1 MQKTGVLIGFI
12 DLREVP
18 VYGRVGS
25 HYEGSDDMKFVKL
38 HQEGREILV
47 NMSTVSDIYRLT
59 NDKSVLYLNF
69 EVGGDQVQ
77 LRVDETLEQRY
88 EKVKG
93 E

>member
-1 MQKTGVLIGFI
+1 
-12 DLREVP
+12 
-18 VYGRVGS
+18 
-25 HYEGSDDMKFVKL
+25 MKFVKL
-38 HQEGREILV
+38 YQEGREILV
-47 NMSTVSDIYRLT
+47 NMDTVSDIYRLT

-77 LRVDETLEQRY
+77 LRVDETLDQIY

>member
-1 MQKTGVLIGFI
+1 
-12 DLREVP
+12 
-18 VYGRVGS
+18 
-25 HYEGSDDMKFVKL
+25 MKFVKL

-47 NMSTVSDIYRLT
+47 NMSTVSDIYQLT
-59 NDKSVLYLNF
+59 NDKSVLYLNL

-77 LRVDETLEQRY
+77 LRVDETLDQIY

>member
-1 MQKTGVLIGFI
+1 
-12 DLREVP
+12 
-18 VYGRVGS
+18 
-25 HYEGSDDMKFVKL
+25 MKFVKL

-47 NMSTVSDIYRLT
+47 NMDTVSDIYRLT

-77 LRVDETLEQRY
+77 LRVDETLDQIY

>member
-1 MQKTGVLIGFI
+1 
-12 DLREVP
+12 
-18 VYGRVGS
+18 
-25 HYEGSDDMKFVKL
+25 MKFVKL

-47 NMSTVSDIYRLT
+47 NMDTVSDIYRLT

-77 LRVDETLEQRY
+77 LKVDETLDQIY

>member
-1 MQKTGVLIGFI
+1 
-12 DLREVP
+12 
-18 VYGRVGS
+18 
-25 HYEGSDDMKFVKL
+25 MKFVKL

-77 LRVDETLEQRY
+77 LRVDETLDQIY